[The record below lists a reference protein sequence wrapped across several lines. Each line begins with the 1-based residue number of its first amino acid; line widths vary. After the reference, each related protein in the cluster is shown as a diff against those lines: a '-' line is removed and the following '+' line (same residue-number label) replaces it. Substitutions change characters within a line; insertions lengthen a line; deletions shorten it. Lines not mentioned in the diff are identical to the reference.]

1 MFLEK
6 PNKFKI
12 TSKLF
17 NWTKGEDLYI
27 PEMKL
32 RVTWSELVEHT
43 GNELNHNVTAKFRS
57 GGEKILK
64 NGVNKSLK
72 DVLRED
78 GIPPWDRNKILLIY
92 KKEQLI
98 AYWKVI

>member
-1 MFLEK
+1 MMKFLAFLVVFYGFLVSAQEK
-6 PNKFKI
+6 I
-12 TSKLF
+12 ESSISERF
-17 NWTKGEDLYI
+17 N
-27 PEMKL
+27 
-32 RVTWSELVEHT
+32 LVE
-43 GNELNHNVTAKFRS
+43 
-57 GGEKILK
+57 
-64 NGVNKSLK
+64 SLK